1 MKALALILFAF
12 PAFAGEPAQL
22 ITPAR
27 TQVEVTVIYDPAY
40 VSMVF
45 PGGDIDPSRGV
56 CTDVVSWMLPQNLPH
71 SGILSDKM
79 AAGGAYPL
87 ALHTIG
93 RGAQEEDMLF
103 AAPISGHY
111 RLNAAAQA
119 WLLAMA
125 KG

>member
-1 MKALALILFAF
+1 
-12 PAFAGEPAQL
+12 
-22 ITPAR
+22 
-27 TQVEVTVIYDPAY
+27 
-40 VSMVF
+40 
-45 PGGDIDPSRGV
+45 
-56 CTDVVSWMLPQNLPH
+56 MLPQDPPH
-71 SGILSDKM
+71 IGILSDKM